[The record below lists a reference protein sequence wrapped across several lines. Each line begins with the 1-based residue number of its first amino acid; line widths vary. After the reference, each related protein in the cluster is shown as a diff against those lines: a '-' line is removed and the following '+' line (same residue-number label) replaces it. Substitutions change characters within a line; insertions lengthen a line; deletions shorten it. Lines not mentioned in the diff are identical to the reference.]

1 MSTYTVLGAQWG
13 DEGKG
18 KITDYLAEKADLV
31 VRYQGGNN
39 AGHTVV
45 IGENTYKLHLIPSGI
60 FYADKLAVIANG
72 VVVNPFAL
80 LEEIQ
85 YLNDKG
91 VTTDNLRISD
101 RAHIILPT
109 HLKLDALK
117 EEKRGKAKIGTTIKG
132 IGPAYVD
139 KMERS
144 GLRFA
149 DIFYPEVFEKILR
162 KNIEGKNE
170 LIETFYGAEG
180 FDVDQTVTEVMEALN
195 KLKPYVVDTVALLQ
209 EAKQADKKILLEGA
223 QGTLLDIDF
232 GTYPYVTSSHPTTGG
247 VPIGTGLSPFDL
259 DGAIGVVKAYT
270 TRVGKGPFPTELE
283 DETGEWIREKGFE
296 FGTTTG
302 RARRCGWLDTVILKY
317 TAQINGLTSL
327 VVTKLDTLG
336 GLDELE
342 ICSGYKLNGELITT
356 FPASLQTLALCE
368 PVYEKHPGWSL
379 DEMVDVK
386 TYEDLPENAKKYLAR
401 IEELT
406 GVPVDMFSVGPKRSE
421 TIMRKDVF

>member
-1 MSTYTVLGAQWG
+1 
-13 DEGKG
+13 
-18 KITDYLAEKADLV
+18 
-31 VRYQGGNN
+31 
-39 AGHTVV
+39 
-45 IGENTYKLHLIPSGI
+45 
-60 FYADKLAVIANG
+60 
-72 VVVNPFAL
+72 
-80 LEEIQ
+80 
-85 YLNDKG
+85 
-91 VTTDNLRISD
+91 
-101 RAHIILPT
+101 
-109 HLKLDALK
+109 
-117 EEKRGKAKIGTTIKG
+117 
-132 IGPAYVD
+132 
-139 KMERS
+139 MERS

-149 DIFYPEVFEKILR
+149 DIFYPDVFRKILK

-170 LIETFYGAEG
+170 LIETFYGAEA
-180 FDVDQTVTEVMEALN
+180 FDVDQTVEEVMAALEQ
-195 KLKPYVVDTVALLQ
+195 LKPYVVDTVELLQ
-209 EAKQADKKILLEGA
+209 EAKKADKKILLEGA

-247 VPIGTGLSPFDL
+247 VSIGTGLSPFDL

-283 DETGEWIREKGFE
+283 NETGEWIREKGFE

-336 GLDELE
+336 GLDQLE
-342 ICSGYKLNGELITT
+342 ICSGYMLNGKLVTT

-368 PVYEKHPGWSL
+368 PVYETHPGWSL
-379 DEMVDVK
+379 EEMVDVK

-401 IEELT
+401 IEELV

-421 TIMRKDVF
+421 TIMRKEVF